1 MADLAKLCSASASGE
16 AASGGVSWKNSGWAI
31 LTPSCMSGQAL
42 AVFPGIFL
50 PTPPLTPRCYL
61 PRILPEQKHFQ
72 ERGGGGGLS
81 VHLGTRVSREGG
93 NFKGGGSHLFPGAQ
107 DAEPPL
113 RLDFDVESALHG
125 TSSGGSSQTVR
136 QRGGWKFLGSLQW
149 IPGTAKSHLNEDPHP
164 LYELQ
169 IRAGI
174 VANCIHHWPHIGEA
188 LIHGL
193 QL

>member
-1 MADLAKLCSASASGE
+1 MEELWLGNPYSVLHERTGPGC
-16 AASGGVSWKNSGWAI
+16 VSRD
-31 LTPSCMSGQAL
+31 
-42 AVFPGIFL
+42 FPTYTA
-50 PTPPLTPRCYL
+50 PHPPLL
-61 PRILPEQKHFQ
+61 PSQDTAGTEALPGK
-72 ERGGGGGLS
+72 RGGGGLS